1 MLKPYSYSIF
11 FDFIES
17 YLPSGFLKINRD
29 DPIMQR
35 LEQVMEENDQFFSL
49 ANLGKMQFEFNSK
62 RSLQM
67 LGIPPEEFHPG
78 HFQDAMH
85 PEDFQRF
92 GLARALVY
100 RIEHDIFIPKKGSK
114 VLSTNFMVKNPSG
127 GYTNLL
133 FQCYIFYSPIPYPVV
148 YDLQLYT
155 NIDSFM
161 MKKHSFHHYLGD
173 DLSLFRFP
181 DKDLLSIGI
190 NLTSRE
196 LEILL
201 LIEKG
206 FSSKEIAEKLF
217 LSVFTVNTHRSNIL
231 EKSGKLQISDVIYNF
246 KEKGVL

>member
-1 MLKPYSYSIF
+1 MPNPYSYSIF

-17 YLPSGFLKINRD
+17 YLPSGFLKINPD

-49 ANLGKMQFEFNSK
+49 SNLGKMKIEYTSK

-67 LGIPPEEFHPG
+67 MGFRPEELNPG

-85 PEDFQRF
+85 PDDFERC

-100 RIEHDIFIPKKGSK
+100 RIEHDIFIQKKGSK
-114 VLSTNFMVKNPSG
+114 VLSTNFMVKNPAG

-133 FQCYIFYSPIPYPVV
+133 FQCYSFYSPIPYPAVF
-148 YDLQLYT
+148 YLQVNT
-155 NIDSFM
+155 NIGSFM
-161 MKKHSFHHYLGD
+161 MKKNSIHHYLGD
-173 DLSLFRFP
+173 NLSLFRFP
-181 DKDLLSIGI
+181 DNELLSIGP
-190 NLTSRE
+190 NLSARE
-196 LEILL
+196 LEIIM

-206 FSSKEIAEKLF
+206 FSSKQIAEKLF

-231 EKSGKLQISDVIYNF
+231 EKSGKPQISDFIYDL
-246 KEKGVL
+246 KEKGLL